1 MNTTVEKWV
10 PQSIRDLC
18 AYHVPAAGDMIKL
31 DSMENPYSLPV
42 TLRQQWHELLAG
54 VEFNRYPDPGAKAVK
69 EAICNVF
76 SVPEESAMVLGNGS
90 DELIQMIAALVGGEG
105 RVFLSP
111 EPSFSMYRLISQ
123 ASRTQ
128 YIEYRLNEDFGIDS
142 KSLLNLIEE
151 HQPACIFLA
160 YPNNP
165 TGNSFDRE
173 LIDQVISIA
182 PGLVV
187 VDEAY
192 FSFSG
197 QTYLSELPK
206 YQNLLVMRTLSKS
219 GLAGLRLGMM
229 MGHPDWISQ
238 FEKIRLPYN
247 INVLTQATAVFCLEN
262 YSVFAEQAS
271 EIIQTRVWLMGQL
284 TLREI
289 STYPSDTN
297 FILMRLNTDATEVFE
312 GLKKKNILIKNLHG
326 SDLALEN
333 CLRVTV
339 GTREQCEQFLV
350 ALDTLL
356 V

>member
-1 MNTTVEKWV
+1 MNAIVEKWV
-10 PQSIRDLC
+10 PQTIRDLH
-18 AYHVPAAGDMIKL
+18 AYHVPAASDMIKM
-31 DSMENPYSLPV
+31 DAMENPYSLPAA
-42 TLRQQWHELLAG
+42 LHQQWLELLSTL
-54 VEFNRYPDPGAKAVK
+54 EFNRYPDPGAQAVK
-69 EAICNVF
+69 AAIRTVF
-76 SVPEESAMVLGNGS
+76 SVPEESAMILGNGS
-90 DELIQMIAALVGGEG
+90 DELIQMVAALVGGEG

-128 YIEYRLNEDFGIDS
+128 YIEYRLNENFEIDS
-142 KSLLNLIEE
+142 KHLLNLIEA
-151 HQPACIFLA
+151 HQPACVFIA

-165 TGNSFDRE
+165 TGNSFDRG
-173 LIDQVISIA
+173 LIDKVISTA

-206 YQNLLVMRTLSKS
+206 YENLLVMRTLSKS

-229 MGHPDWISQ
+229 MGHSDWISQ
-238 FEKIRLPYN
+238 LEKIRLPYN

-262 YSVFAEQAS
+262 YTVFAEQAS
-271 EIIQTRVWLMGQL
+271 EIVQTRAWLAQQL
-284 TLREI
+284 IDREI
-289 STYPSDTN
+289 KIYPSDTN
-297 FILMRLNTDATEVFE
+297 FILMRLDADASIIFE
-312 GLKKKNILIKNLHG
+312 GLQERKILIKNLHG
-326 SDLALEN
+326 SDSSLEN

-339 GTREQCEQFLV
+339 GTRQQCQQFLN